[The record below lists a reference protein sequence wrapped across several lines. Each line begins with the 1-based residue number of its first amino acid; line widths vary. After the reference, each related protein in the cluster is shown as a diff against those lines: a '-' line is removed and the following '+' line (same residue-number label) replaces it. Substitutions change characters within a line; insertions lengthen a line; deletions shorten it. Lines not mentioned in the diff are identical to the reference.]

1 MGIKCCQYF
10 VSVDL
15 FLLGGQNMNSTNL
28 MDVAKL
34 SGGNSY
40 RFLDFNRND
49 SRHSKRFEETLRRY
63 LSREIGWN
71 TSFEQKVHPGFKV
84 VRFFGNHS
92 HDPDERQRTD
102 LPVVHPDTNFGF
114 ELSLDENIPVNV
126 ERVCFQVALHYTTP
140 IGQNRTRI
148 HTVAVPVTDSLLAV
162 AKSVDQQ
169 CLAAYLTKL
178 TAEEL
183 LASKKQSQDVIYQHL
198 KHKCDSISASYRY
211 ALALLSLMAP
221 YNNRRSD
228 DSGGAMKDLKS
239 LLLYVTSVLQ
249 SVTYQLQNRSTDDC
263 VSILEQWRVLPVSQL
278 ISFLL
283 SRLYEVSNKKTIHLL
298 DARWKVIFLI
308 IGRNVN
314 YSFLT
319 DVFGVLNYDEV
330 PDELTEL
337 PMLLTQRSNT
347 LRCFV
352 GQLQSQ
358 KRHLSLFR
366 VVKEESSITN
376 QLKNLLLNFNQ

>member
-1 MGIKCCQYF
+1 M
-10 VSVDL
+10 DL
-15 FLLGGQNMNSTNL
+15 TNL
-28 MDVAKL
+28 VDVAKL

-49 SRHSKRFEETLRRY
+49 SRHSKRFKETLRRY

-71 TSFEQKVHPGFKV
+71 TSFEQKVHPGFKIV
-84 VRFFGNHS
+84 KFFGNHS
-92 HDPDERQRTD
+92 QDPDEKCQRTD
-102 LPVVHPDTNFGF
+102 LPVVHPNTNFGF
-114 ELSLDENIPVNV
+114 ELSLDENVPVHV
-126 ERVCFQVALHYTTP
+126 ERVCFQVVLHYTTP

-183 LASKKQSQDVIYQHL
+183 LTKKQSQDVICQHL
-198 KHKCDSISASYRY
+198 KHKCDSISASYRS

-221 YNNRRSD
+221 YNNRYDD
-228 DSGGAMKDLKS
+228 DSGGAMKDFKS

-249 SVTYQLQNRSTDDC
+249 SGTQQLKNRSTDDC

-278 ISFLL
+278 ISFLF
-283 SRLYEVSNKKTIHLL
+283 SRLYEVSNRKTIHLL
-298 DARWKVIFLI
+298 DARWEELKSSNAYLLDMENVIYFI
-308 IGRNVN
+308 IGRNVS

-319 DVFGVLNYDEV
+319 DVFGVLDYDEV
-330 PDELTEL
+330 PDELNEL

-352 GQLQSQ
+352 AQLQSQ
-358 KRHLSLFR
+358 KCHRALFQI
-366 VVKEESSITN
+366 VKEESSITD
-376 QLKNLLLNFNQ
+376 LLENLLLNFTQ